1 MRTSKVFLSLLL
13 VLALLVG
20 LVPAVA
26 ETTLTDGTYSGT
38 GKGMHSNI
46 AVTVT
51 VEGGAITS
59 VTVDSQD
66 ETPGVSDPAFEQIP
80 AAIVAAGNTDVDTV
94 AGATLTS
101 NGIIEAVNNALNGT
115 TEETST
121 ELTIEPDMIV
131 VGSGMAGLVATARG
145 VELGLNVLVL
155 EQSVRTGGCIHYAGG
170 TVSGAGFKIQKENG
184 VEDTPEAF
192 YADIEALGGEGEFNE
207 ALAKRHT
214 EEAGA
219 AIDWL
224 DEDLGVDFGDRSLVG
239 GAYTAMQTLR
249 VTRALGSYSMGAAN
263 AYLDPLNERL
273 EQAIADG
280 KAQIMYNTKV
290 TELLVEGDKCV
301 GVKAGDLEFRAP
313 SVVLATG
320 GYSYNEDL
328 LKMAGFENVI
338 SCAPSTSDG
347 SGFLLAQAVG
357 GVFDNMDEIVNY
369 YGGGIPTNGFDMYYQ
384 VNNSYPG
391 MIYVNA
397 QGDRVG
403 AEESAT
409 SAMWYGQEE
418 SKLYAV
424 ISSNM
429 IDKEQ
434 AFIKHPMM
442 NSAVLE
448 NNGWDK
454 LEELAAEG
462 NCVYKADTLEELAE
476 MIGAENLTATVEAY
490 NKDVAAGEDTAF
502 GRSPES
508 MVAFEEGPYY
518 AVVTVPYVW
527 SGTSGGVRANE
538 DGYLQREDG
547 SVITGLSLAGE
558 ILGPSNILGKINFG
572 GINHSM
578 CATWGIIAAENAAE
592 LAGK

>member
-26 ETTLTDGTYSGT
+26 ETTLTDGTYTGT

-51 VEGGAITS
+51 VEDGAITS

-155 EQSVRTGGCIHYAGG
+155 EQSMRTGGCIHYAGG

>member
-26 ETTLTDGTYSGT
+26 ETTLTDGTYTGT

-51 VEGGAITS
+51 VEDGAITS

-121 ELTIEPDMIV
+121 ELTIEPDMIG
-131 VGSGMAGLVATARG
+131 VGSGMAGVVATARG

>member
-26 ETTLTDGTYSGT
+26 ETTLTDGTYTGT

-121 ELTIEPDMIV
+121 KLTIEPDMIV

>member
-1 MRTSKVFLSLLL
+1 
-13 VLALLVG
+13 
-20 LVPAVA
+20 
-26 ETTLTDGTYSGT
+26 
-38 GKGMHSNI
+38 
-46 AVTVT
+46 
-51 VEGGAITS
+51 
-59 VTVDSQD
+59 
-66 ETPGVSDPAFEQIP
+66 
-80 AAIVAAGNTDVDTV
+80 
-94 AGATLTS
+94 
-101 NGIIEAVNNALNGT
+101 
-115 TEETST
+115 
-121 ELTIEPDMIV
+121 
-131 VGSGMAGLVATARG
+131 
-145 VELGLNVLVL
+145 
-155 EQSVRTGGCIHYAGG
+155 
-170 TVSGAGFKIQKENG
+170 
-184 VEDTPEAF
+184 
-192 YADIEALGGEGEFNE
+192 
-207 ALAKRHT
+207 
-214 EEAGA
+214 
-219 AIDWL
+219 
-224 DEDLGVDFGDRSLVG
+224 
-239 GAYTAMQTLR
+239 
-249 VTRALGSYSMGAAN
+249 
-263 AYLDPLNERL
+263 
-273 EQAIADG
+273 
-280 KAQIMYNTKV
+280 
-290 TELLVEGDKCV
+290 
-301 GVKAGDLEFRAP
+301 
-313 SVVLATG
+313 
-320 GYSYNEDL
+320 
-328 LKMAGFENVI
+328 
-338 SCAPSTSDG
+338 
-347 SGFLLAQAVG
+347 
-357 GVFDNMDEIVNY
+357 
-369 YGGGIPTNGFDMYYQ
+369 MYYQ

-558 ILGPSNILGKINFG
+558 IMDPATSWAR
-572 GINHSM
+572 STSAASATP
-578 CATWGIIAAENAAE
+578 CALPGGIIAAENAAE

>member
-1 MRTSKVFLSLLL
+1 MRTSRVFLSLLL
-13 VLALLVG
+13 VLALVVG
-20 LVPAVA
+20 MVPAVA
-26 ETTLTDGTYSGT
+26 ETALTDGTYTGT

-59 VTVDSQD
+59 VTVDSHG
-66 ETPGVSDPAFEQIP
+66 ETPGVSDPAIEQIP
-80 AAIVAAGNTDVDTV
+80 AAIVEAGSTDVDAV

-101 NGIIEAVNNALNGT
+101 NGIIEAVNNALNGV
-115 TEETST
+115 TEETVT

-338 SCAPSTSDG
+338 SCAPSTSNG

-424 ISSNM
+424 ISGNM
-429 IDKEQ
+429 IDEEQ
-434 AFIKHPMM
+434 SFIKHPMM

-502 GRSPES
+502 GRSAES

-547 SVITGLSLAGE
+547 TVITGLSLAGE

-578 CATWGIIAAENAAE
+578 CATWGIIAAENAAA

>member
-26 ETTLTDGTYSGT
+26 ETTLTDGTYTGT

-51 VEGGAITS
+51 VEDGAITS

-547 SVITGLSLAGE
+547 TVITGLSLAGE

>member
-26 ETTLTDGTYSGT
+26 ETTLTDGTYTGT

-51 VEGGAITS
+51 VEDGAITS

-121 ELTIEPDMIV
+121 ELTIEPDMIE

-476 MIGAENLTATVEAY
+476 MIGTENLTATVEAY

>member
-26 ETTLTDGTYSGT
+26 ETTLTDGTYTGT

-301 GVKAGDLEFRAP
+301 GVKAGDLKFRAP

>member
-13 VLALLVG
+13 VLALMIG
-20 LVPAVA
+20 MVPAVA
-26 ETTLTDGTYSGT
+26 ETALTDGTYTGT

-59 VTVDSQD
+59 VTVDSHD
-66 ETPGVSDPAFEQIP
+66 ETPGVSDPAIEQIP
-80 AAIVAAGNTDVDTV
+80 AAIVEAGSTDVDAV

-101 NGIIEAVNNALNGT
+101 NGIIEAVNNALNGV
-115 TEETST
+115 TEETVT

-338 SCAPSTSDG
+338 SCAPSTSNG

-424 ISSNM
+424 ISGNM
-429 IDKEQ
+429 IDEEQ
-434 AFIKHPMM
+434 SFIKHPMM

-462 NCVYKADTLEELAE
+462 NCVYKADMLEELAE

-502 GRSPES
+502 GRSAKS

-547 SVITGLSLAGE
+547 TVITGLSLAGE

>member
-26 ETTLTDGTYSGT
+26 ETTLTDGTYTGT

-51 VEGGAITS
+51 VEDGAITS

-424 ISSNM
+424 ISGNM
-429 IDKEQ
+429 IDEEQ

-454 LEELAAEG
+454 LEELAAAG

-502 GRSPES
+502 GRAAES

-547 SVITGLSLAGE
+547 TVITGLSLAGE

>member
-1 MRTSKVFLSLLL
+1 MRTSKVFMSLLL

-508 MVAFEEGPYY
+508 MLAFEEGPYY

>member
-26 ETTLTDGTYSGT
+26 ETTLTDGTYTGT

-434 AFIKHPMM
+434 AFIKHPIM

-508 MVAFEEGPYY
+508 MVAFEEGSYY

>member
-26 ETTLTDGTYSGT
+26 ETTLTDGTYTGT

-51 VEGGAITS
+51 VEDGAITS

-338 SCAPSTSDG
+338 SCAHSTSDG

-454 LEELAAEG
+454 LEELAAASTRPIPWK
-462 NCVYKADTLEELAE
+462 NWP
-476 MIGAENLTATVEAY
+476 
-490 NKDVAAGEDTAF
+490 
-502 GRSPES
+502 R
-508 MVAFEEGPYY
+508 
-518 AVVTVPYVW
+518 
-527 SGTSGGVRANE
+527 
-538 DGYLQREDG
+538 
-547 SVITGLSLAGE
+547 
-558 ILGPSNILGKINFG
+558 
-572 GINHSM
+572 
-578 CATWGIIAAENAAE
+578 
-592 LAGK
+592 

>member
-26 ETTLTDGTYSGT
+26 ETTLTDGTYTGT

-51 VEGGAITS
+51 VEDGAITS

-490 NKDVAAGEDTAF
+490 NKDVVAGEDTAF

>member
-1 MRTSKVFLSLLL
+1 MRTSRVFLSLLL
-13 VLALLVG
+13 VLALVVG
-20 LVPAVA
+20 MVPAVA
-26 ETTLTDGTYSGT
+26 ETALTDGTYTGT

-59 VTVDSQD
+59 VTVDSHD
-66 ETPGVSDPAFEQIP
+66 ETPGVSDPAIEQIP
-80 AAIVAAGNTDVDTV
+80 AAIVEAGSTDVDAV

-101 NGIIEAVNNALNGT
+101 NGIIEAVNNALNGV
-115 TEETST
+115 TEETVT

-338 SCAPSTSDG
+338 SCAPSTSNG

-424 ISSNM
+424 ISGNM
-429 IDKEQ
+429 IDEEQ
-434 AFIKHPMM
+434 SFIKHPMM

-476 MIGAENLTATVEAY
+476 MIGTENLTATVEAY

-502 GRSPES
+502 GRSAES

-547 SVITGLSLAGE
+547 TVITGLSLAGE

-578 CATWGIIAAENAAE
+578 CATWGIIAAENAAA

>member
-26 ETTLTDGTYSGT
+26 ETTLTDGTYTGT

-51 VEGGAITS
+51 VEDGAITS

-219 AIDWL
+219 AIDLL

>member
-26 ETTLTDGTYSGT
+26 ETTLTDGTYTGT

-51 VEGGAITS
+51 VEDGAITS

>member
-1 MRTSKVFLSLLL
+1 MRTSKVFLSFVL
-13 VLALLVG
+13 VLALLGG
-20 LVPAVA
+20 LVPGVG
-26 ETTLTDGTYSGT
+26 ETTVTGGTYTGT

>member
-1 MRTSKVFLSLLL
+1 
-13 VLALLVG
+13 
-20 LVPAVA
+20 
-26 ETTLTDGTYSGT
+26 
-38 GKGMHSNI
+38 
-46 AVTVT
+46 
-51 VEGGAITS
+51 
-59 VTVDSQD
+59 
-66 ETPGVSDPAFEQIP
+66 
-80 AAIVAAGNTDVDTV
+80 
-94 AGATLTS
+94 
-101 NGIIEAVNNALNGT
+101 
-115 TEETST
+115 
-121 ELTIEPDMIV
+121 
-131 VGSGMAGLVATARG
+131 
-145 VELGLNVLVL
+145 
-155 EQSVRTGGCIHYAGG
+155 
-170 TVSGAGFKIQKENG
+170 
-184 VEDTPEAF
+184 
-192 YADIEALGGEGEFNE
+192 
-207 ALAKRHT
+207 
-214 EEAGA
+214 
-219 AIDWL
+219 
-224 DEDLGVDFGDRSLVG
+224 
-239 GAYTAMQTLR
+239 
-249 VTRALGSYSMGAAN
+249 
-263 AYLDPLNERL
+263 
-273 EQAIADG
+273 
-280 KAQIMYNTKV
+280 
-290 TELLVEGDKCV
+290 
-301 GVKAGDLEFRAP
+301 
-313 SVVLATG
+313 
-320 GYSYNEDL
+320 
-328 LKMAGFENVI
+328 MAGFENVI
-338 SCAPSTSDG
+338 SCAPSTSNG

-424 ISSNM
+424 ISGNM
-429 IDKEQ
+429 IDEEQ
-434 AFIKHPMM
+434 SFIKHPMM

-502 GRSPES
+502 GRSAES

-547 SVITGLSLAGE
+547 TVITGLSLAGE

>member
-13 VLALLVG
+13 VLALMIG
-20 LVPAVA
+20 MVPAVA
-26 ETTLTDGTYSGT
+26 ETALTDGTYTGT

-59 VTVDSQD
+59 VTVDSHD
-66 ETPGVSDPAFEQIP
+66 ETPGVSDPAIEQIP
-80 AAIVAAGNTDVDTV
+80 AAIVEAGSTDVDAV

-101 NGIIEAVNNALNGT
+101 NGIIEAVNNALNGV
-115 TEETST
+115 TEETVT

-338 SCAPSTSDG
+338 SCAPSTSNG

-424 ISSNM
+424 ISGNM
-429 IDKEQ
+429 IDEEQ
-434 AFIKHPMM
+434 SFIKHPMM

-502 GRSPES
+502 GRSAES

-547 SVITGLSLAGE
+547 TVITGLSLAGE

>member
-1 MRTSKVFLSLLL
+1 MRTSRVFLSLLL
-13 VLALLVG
+13 VLALVVG
-20 LVPAVA
+20 MVPAVA
-26 ETTLTDGTYSGT
+26 ETALTDGTYTGT

-66 ETPGVSDPAFEQIP
+66 ETPGVSDPAIEQIP
-80 AAIVAAGNTDVDTV
+80 AAIVEAGSTDVDAV

-101 NGIIEAVNNALNGT
+101 NGIIEAVNNALNGV
-115 TEETST
+115 TEETVT

-338 SCAPSTSDG
+338 SCAPSTSNG

-424 ISSNM
+424 ISGNM
-429 IDKEQ
+429 IDEEQ
-434 AFIKHPMM
+434 SFIKHPMM

-476 MIGAENLTATVEAY
+476 MIGAENLPATVEAY

-502 GRSPES
+502 GRSAES

-547 SVITGLSLAGE
+547 TVITGLSLAGE

-578 CATWGIIAAENAAE
+578 CATWGIIAAENAAA

>member
-1 MRTSKVFLSLLL
+1 MRTSRVFLSLLL
-13 VLALLVG
+13 VLALVVG
-20 LVPAVA
+20 MVPAVA
-26 ETTLTDGTYSGT
+26 ETALTDGTYTGT

-66 ETPGVSDPAFEQIP
+66 ETPGVSDPAIEQIP
-80 AAIVAAGNTDVDTV
+80 AAIVEAGSTDVDAV

-101 NGIIEAVNNALNGT
+101 NGIIEAVNNALNGV
-115 TEETST
+115 TEETVT

-328 LKMAGFENVI
+328 LKMAGFVNVI
-338 SCAPSTSDG
+338 SCAPSTSNG

-424 ISSNM
+424 ISGNM
-429 IDKEQ
+429 IDEEQ
-434 AFIKHPMM
+434 SFIKHPMM

-502 GRSPES
+502 GRSAES

-547 SVITGLSLAGE
+547 TVITGLSLAGE

-578 CATWGIIAAENAAE
+578 CATWGIIAAENAAA

>member
-26 ETTLTDGTYSGT
+26 ETTLTDGTYTGT

-80 AAIVAAGNTDVDTV
+80 AAIVAAGNTDVDAV

>member
-26 ETTLTDGTYSGT
+26 ETTLTDGTYTGT

-51 VEGGAITS
+51 VEDGAITS

-476 MIGAENLTATVEAY
+476 MIGTENLTATVEAY

>member
-13 VLALLVG
+13 VLALMIG
-20 LVPAVA
+20 MVPAVA
-26 ETTLTDGTYSGT
+26 ETTLTDGTYTGT

-51 VEGGAITS
+51 VEDGAITS

>member
-26 ETTLTDGTYSGT
+26 ETTLTDGTYTGT

-51 VEGGAITS
+51 VEDGAITS

-80 AAIVAAGNTDVDTV
+80 AAIVAAGNTDVDAV

-192 YADIEALGGEGEFNE
+192 YADIEALGGEGEFNA

>member
-26 ETTLTDGTYSGT
+26 ETTLTDGTYTGT

-51 VEGGAITS
+51 VEDGAITS

-578 CATWGIIAAENAAE
+578 CATWGIIAAEHAA
-592 LAGK
+592 ANK

>member
-1 MRTSKVFLSLLL
+1 MRTSRVFLSLLL
-13 VLALLVG
+13 VLALVVG
-20 LVPAVA
+20 MVPAVA
-26 ETTLTDGTYSGT
+26 ETALTDGTYTGT

-66 ETPGVSDPAFEQIP
+66 ETPGVSDPAIEQIP
-80 AAIVAAGNTDVDTV
+80 AAIVEAGSTDVDAV

-101 NGIIEAVNNALNGT
+101 NGIIEAVNNALNGV
-115 TEETST
+115 TEETVT

-424 ISSNM
+424 ISGNM
-429 IDKEQ
+429 IDEEQ
-434 AFIKHPMM
+434 SFIKHPMM

-502 GRSPES
+502 GRSAES

-547 SVITGLSLAGE
+547 TVITGLSLAGE

-578 CATWGIIAAENAAE
+578 CATWGIIAAENAAA

>member
-1 MRTSKVFLSLLL
+1 MRTSRVFLSLLL
-13 VLALLVG
+13 VLALVVG
-20 LVPAVA
+20 MVPAVA
-26 ETTLTDGTYSGT
+26 ETALTDGTYTGT

-66 ETPGVSDPAFEQIP
+66 ETPGVSDPAIEQIP
-80 AAIVAAGNTDVDTV
+80 AAIVEAGSTDVDAV

-101 NGIIEAVNNALNGT
+101 NGIIEAVNNALNGV
-115 TEETST
+115 TEETVT

-273 EQAIADG
+273 EQAVADG

-338 SCAPSTSDG
+338 SCAPSTSNG

-424 ISSNM
+424 ISGNM
-429 IDKEQ
+429 IDEEQ
-434 AFIKHPMM
+434 SFIKHPMM

-502 GRSPES
+502 GRSAES

-547 SVITGLSLAGE
+547 TVITGLSLAGE

-578 CATWGIIAAENAAE
+578 CATWGIIAAENAAA

>member
-26 ETTLTDGTYSGT
+26 ETTLTDGTYTGT

>member
-1 MRTSKVFLSLLL
+1 MRTSRVFLSLLL
-13 VLALLVG
+13 VLALVVG
-20 LVPAVA
+20 MVPAVA
-26 ETTLTDGTYSGT
+26 ETALTDGTYTGT

-66 ETPGVSDPAFEQIP
+66 ETPGVSDPAIEQIP
-80 AAIVAAGNTDVDTV
+80 AAIVEAGSTDVDAV

-101 NGIIEAVNNALNGT
+101 NGIIEAVNNALNGV
-115 TEETST
+115 TEETVT

-338 SCAPSTSDG
+338 SCAPSTSNG

-424 ISSNM
+424 ISGNM
-429 IDKEQ
+429 IDEEQ
-434 AFIKHPMM
+434 SFIKHPMM

-502 GRSPES
+502 GRSAES

-547 SVITGLSLAGE
+547 TVITGLSLAGE

-578 CATWGIIAAENAAE
+578 CATWGIIAAENAAA

>member
-26 ETTLTDGTYSGT
+26 ETTLTDGTYTGT

-51 VEGGAITS
+51 VEDGAITS

-418 SKLYAV
+418 SKLNAV

>member
-26 ETTLTDGTYSGT
+26 ETTLTDGTYTGT

-508 MVAFEEGPYY
+508 MVAFEEDPYY

>member
-26 ETTLTDGTYSGT
+26 ETTLTDGTYTGT

-538 DGYLQREDG
+538 DGDLQREDG

>member
-26 ETTLTDGTYSGT
+26 ETTLTDGTYTGT

-51 VEGGAITS
+51 VEDGAITS

-462 NCVYKADTLEELAE
+462 NCVYKADTQEELAE

>member
-26 ETTLTDGTYSGT
+26 ETTLTDGTYTGT

-80 AAIVAAGNTDVDTV
+80 VAIVAAGNTDVDTV

>member
-1 MRTSKVFLSLLL
+1 M
-13 VLALLVG
+13 
-20 LVPAVA
+20 
-26 ETTLTDGTYSGT
+26 ED
-38 GKGMHSNI
+38 
-46 AVTVT
+46 
-51 VEGGAITS
+51 GAITS

-66 ETPGVSDPAFEQIP
+66 ETPGVSDPAIEQIP
-80 AAIVAAGNTDVDTV
+80 AAIVAAGSTDVDAV

-101 NGIIEAVNNALNGT
+101 NGIIEAVNNALNGV
-115 TEETST
+115 TEETNT

-434 AFIKHPMM
+434 SFIKHPMM

-502 GRSPES
+502 GRSADN

-547 SVITGLSLAGE
+547 TVITGLSLAGE

>member
-1 MRTSKVFLSLLL
+1 MRTSRVFLSLLL
-13 VLALLVG
+13 VLALVVG
-20 LVPAVA
+20 MVPAVA
-26 ETTLTDGTYSGT
+26 ETALTDGTYTGT

-66 ETPGVSDPAFEQIP
+66 ETPGVSDPAIEQIP
-80 AAIVAAGNTDVDTV
+80 AAIVEAGSTDVDAV

-101 NGIIEAVNNALNGT
+101 NGIIEAVNNALNGV
-115 TEETST
+115 TEETVT

-338 SCAPSTSDG
+338 SCAPSTSNG

-424 ISSNM
+424 ISGNM
-429 IDKEQ
+429 IDEEQ
-434 AFIKHPMM
+434 SFIKHPMM

-476 MIGAENLTATVEAY
+476 MIGTENLTATVEAY

-502 GRSPES
+502 GRSAES

-547 SVITGLSLAGE
+547 TVITGLSLAGE

-578 CATWGIIAAENAAE
+578 CATWGIIAAENAAA